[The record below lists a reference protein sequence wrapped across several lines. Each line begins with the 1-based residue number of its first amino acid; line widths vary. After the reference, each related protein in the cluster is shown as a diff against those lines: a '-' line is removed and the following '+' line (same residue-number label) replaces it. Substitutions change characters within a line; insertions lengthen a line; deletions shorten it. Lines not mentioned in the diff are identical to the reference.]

1 MRIFDIARINC
12 VVCRFGANAR
22 GLWDAL
28 NRKTSSLRSAM
39 TRHYSPL
46 FAVAILAAVCSG
58 TAVAQQRSIED
69 LLVQAEEGDAEAQNE
84 LGSLYYAGEDVG
96 QDDTEAVRW
105 TRRAADQGYAPAQYN
120 LGLLYFRSR
129 GVLGDDVEAAM
140 WYRRAAEQGYAPA
153 QGGLGYMLA
162 YGAGVD
168 EDYVLAYMWLE
179 LAGNGATSNFT
190 RRLYAQQLDELAQRM
205 TPDQI
210 VDAKRLARD
219 WEVHPR

>member
-1 MRIFDIARINC
+1 
-12 VVCRFGANAR
+12 
-22 GLWDAL
+22 
-28 NRKTSSLRSAM
+28 M
-39 TRHYSPL
+39 TRRYSHL
-46 FAVAILAAVCSG
+46 FTVAVLAAVYSG
-58 TAVAQQRSIED
+58 PTVAQQRTIED
-69 LLVQAEEGDAEAQNE
+69 LVVRAKEGDAEAQNE
-84 LGSLYYAGEDVG
+84 LGSLYYAGEDVE

-105 TRRAADQGYAPAQYN
+105 IKRAADQGYSPAQYN

-129 GVLGDDVEAAM
+129 G
-140 WYRRAAEQGYAPA
+140 
-153 QGGLGYMLA
+153 GLGYMLV

-179 LAGNGATSNFT
+179 LAGNGATSDFT

>member
-1 MRIFDIARINC
+1 
-12 VVCRFGANAR
+12 
-22 GLWDAL
+22 
-28 NRKTSSLRSAM
+28 M
-39 TRHYSPL
+39 TRRYPHLFTVAVLVAVYSGP
-46 FAVAILAAVCSG
+46 
-58 TAVAQQRSIED
+58 TVAQQRTIED
-69 LLVQAEEGDAEAQNE
+69 LVVRAKEGDAEAQNE
-84 LGSLYYAGEDVG
+84 LGSLYYAGEDVE

-105 TRRAADQGYAPAQYN
+105 IKRAADQGYAPAQYN

-129 GVLGDDVEAAM
+129 GVLGDDVEAAT

-153 QGGLGYMLA
+153 QGGLGYMLV

-179 LAGNGATSNFT
+179 LAGNGSTSDFT